1 MDGSPQS
8 KAGALK
14 QVLWSK
20 IAWFVAVASFF
31 PVEANAWT
39 NGELSIWMDGD
50 RGRALEPILKKY
62 TDDSGIKVKI
72 ESPEKLTESFGM
84 AAQVSKGPDIV
95 IWAHDKLGEW
105 ADGGLIAPIELSQE
119 FLDKFLPK
127 AWEAVA
133 KANPQ
138 GRLAE
143 PDEVAAMVAFLLSD
157 DAGHVTGAM
166 LPVDGRLTLM

>member
-1 MDGSPQS
+1 MANPNQIARRGDLVNRSPQF

-14 QVLWSK
+14 QVVWSK
-20 IAWFVAVASFF
+20 IALFVAVASFF

-39 NGELSIWMDGD
+39 NGELSIWMDSD
-50 RGRALEPILKKY
+50 RGLALEPIVKKY
-62 TDDSGIKVKI
+62 TDHFGAKVKI
-72 ESPEKLTESFGM
+72 ESPEKLVENFGL

-133 KANPQ
+133 S
-138 GRLAE
+138 GSL
-143 PDEVAAMVAFLLSD
+143 
-157 DAGHVTGAM
+157 
-166 LPVDGRLTLM
+166 